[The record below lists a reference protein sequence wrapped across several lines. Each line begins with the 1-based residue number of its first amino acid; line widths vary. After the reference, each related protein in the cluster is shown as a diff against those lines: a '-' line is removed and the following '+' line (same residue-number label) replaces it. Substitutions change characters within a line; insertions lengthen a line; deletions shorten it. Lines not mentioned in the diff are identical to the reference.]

1 MIGLCGY
8 HHYKIN
14 DTRFPQMN
22 PSKGIWKMHLF
33 IFSCLSFLVIAV
45 MLLIVV
51 QIIRIE
57 KTITNLNIFAEAKV
71 KKMYGKK

>member
-1 MIGLCGY
+1 
-8 HHYKIN
+8 
-14 DTRFPQMN
+14 
-22 PSKGIWKMHLF
+22 MHLF

-57 KTITNLNIFAEAKV
+57 KTIMNLNIFAEAKV